1 MTQLLT
7 DIFGIYTPVM
17 TEVYDEA
24 GNYVGSVV
32 ASGMAGVDWP
42 YIAGVFLFAIVLVS
56 VFKLL
61 GVILKNG

>member
-7 DIFGIYTPVM
+7 DIFGIYTPVL
-17 TEVYDEA
+17 TDVYDEA

-42 YIAGVFLFAIVLVS
+42 YIAGVLLFAIVLVS

>member
-7 DIFGIYTPVM
+7 DIFGTYAPVM

-42 YIAGVFLFAIVLVS
+42 YIAGVLLFAIVLVS

>member
-7 DIFGIYTPVM
+7 DIFGIYTPVL
-17 TEVYDEA
+17 TDVYDEA

-42 YIAGVFLFAIVLVS
+42 YLAGVLLFAIVLVS

>member
-1 MTQLLT
+1 MTQLLM
-7 DIFGIYTPVM
+7 DIFGIYTPVL
-17 TEVYDEA
+17 TDVYDEA

-42 YIAGVFLFAIVLVS
+42 YIAGVLLFAIVLVS